1 MNSVDELSGK
11 KRSILIAAEKCFAA
25 QSYEGV
31 SIRDIAHEANVPIA
45 LVGYYF
51 GAKNQLYHA
60 IFEYHSAYLNDR
72 LLALRAT
79 RHGLT
84 VELDAVLAAFVRPL
98 LQLREQAESADF
110 ARMVMRGVIDRHE
123 ASARIKADFYEPM
136 ADELIAAL
144 QDALPLAKPANLC
157 RSYQWALGALLH
169 HVLAAAPADDEED
182 DDDAALLRFLSHG
195 IRAANAT

>member
-31 SIRDIAHEANVPIA
+31 SIRDIAHEANVPVA

-60 IFEYHSAYLNDR
+60 IFEYHSAYLNER

-79 RHGLT
+79 RHGHT

-98 LQLREQAESADF
+98 LQLREQTESADF

-123 ASARIKADFYEPM
+123 ASERIRADFYAPM

-144 QDALPLAKPANLC
+144 QDALPLATQTSLC

-169 HVLAAAPADDEED
+169 HVLAADPGGDEAA
-182 DDDAALLRFLSHG
+182 DDAALLRFLSHG
-195 IRAANAT
+195 IRAANAI